1 MDGFTNPKIEKQLIY
16 EIYRGCRLCGGG
28 AGYKMPIIQNV
39 VDLDSGEIEL
49 KQKIRECVQIEVHQD
64 DKMPPL
70 ICEVCLDKV
79 NDFYEFLEHCRQTN
93 KQTRLRLGLPPQS
106 LPRGAPDAGD
116 CILGVT
122 EPIFVDN
129 EDSNEPIVRSK
140 PKPKS
145 FKMKVKEPDSLDSRT
160 KDTRKEK
167 EVVRKSSKDRHEP
180 RTLRRRSPSPAPP
193 SPPRQLRGTRR
204 SHEDDVSLSKI
215 QKSRRSDEPMPRSI
229 LKRSRESQSE
239 ERVRTKRL
247 REKENEKIANEKA
260 NSKKVVKIVLKKE
273 DFKSLPKAPSP
284 KPQQKTSAAHRCK
297 VCKKSFDN
305 GLSFSN
311 HMRSHAKEKPVERKP
326 SPPPKKEGKKLE
338 CRECHRLF
346 VHRNLLDIHRCGGRN
361 VASSKE
367 ETEEK
372 PEKPVKPM
380 KPASKPQRTTTPK
393 KRAEEIPTVDHAVN
407 HAKAATSML
416 YQVLT
421 SRLSPKTKL
430 RIYGA
435 YVRSRLT
442 YAAPAWYALC
452 SAYQKRRLQV
462 QQNKC
467 LRLIVGAPRPPN
479 GRPLPRELLR
489 SPTPA
494 QRADEDD
501 DDEDDASFTGVDNTP
516 VHNDEPTAYSQTEKT
531 PLQYLDSARDSAN
544 ATRSAENKRKEN
556 KSLRA
561 LSQDWQAL
569 VVPIDPDLLKLLR
582 PLQVRISKCDPLLEN
597 KLGDHYDASDV
608 DYDYGLD
615 RACVYPYIYTFRH
628 LRIKS
633 EPLYMVNIQDEI
645 KNAIDK
651 NDSYV
656 HWDSDETDSDLDL
669 DDSKSVDTLTS
680 ISLKT
685 LFSQKVLGKVPKK
698 RRKVK
703 VEKEFDSILNSTNDF
718 DSDMRLGIDD
728 IINSLGDD
736 KDKSTLDGDSA
747 KIDKTDNDSLFGDDN
762 SPAIAVT
769 NDDFDSLF
777 SGDASKTV
785 DKNIDTKS
793 VDSNITDF
801 SMDFTEDVGVDK
813 TNPPKLQVP
822 VQDSKTVESKELNKN
837 DDSDGKNVQDDTTS
851 KTDDKNDSNGVSNAD
866 TYENTTDAK
875 DNQIVTENN
884 ISEAKDLYSENKE
897 KDDANKEKDDA
908 NREKDD
914 ANKEKDH
921 TDLDPEFNMD
931 DLEDVSDS
939 EMEASMLMHAI
950 DKQIEEKGTAN
961 AKTDVSE
968 QGKTITDDV
977 VQMSVKS
984 TDLESISDG
993 EFE

>member
-393 KRAEEIPTVDHAVN
+393 KRAE
-407 HAKAATSML
+407 
-416 YQVLT
+416 
-421 SRLSPKTKL
+421 
-430 RIYGA
+430 
-435 YVRSRLT
+435 
-442 YAAPAWYALC
+442 
-452 SAYQKRRLQV
+452 
-462 QQNKC
+462 
-467 LRLIVGAPRPPN
+467 
-479 GRPLPRELLR
+479 
-489 SPTPA
+489 
-494 QRADEDD
+494 
-501 DDEDDASFTGVDNTP
+501 
-516 VHNDEPTAYSQTEKT
+516 
-531 PLQYLDSARDSAN
+531 
-544 ATRSAENKRKEN
+544 
-556 KSLRA
+556 
-561 LSQDWQAL
+561 
-569 VVPIDPDLLKLLR
+569 VPIDPDLLKLLR

-921 TDLDPEFNMD
+921 VNKEKDDANKEKDDANKEKDDANKEKDDVNKEKNDENREKDDANKEKDDVNKEKDNTNKEKDDANKVKDDVNHVNGQTDLDPEFNMD